1 MVATMTQE
9 TPSRPIRKGLAH
21 VIDVTVL

>member
-1 MVATMTQE
+1 VATMTQE
-9 TPSRPIRKGLAH
+9 TPSRPIRKGLAL